1 MQVTQ
6 KIDPVIELDSTAAD
20 LIEGIKLPPQPK
32 IILSVNREIQKDEPS
47 FQRIAEFVNQ
57 DAALSAK
64 VLKIV
69 NSPLFGTRKE
79 ISSIK
84 LAVSRMGMKNFY
96 CVVLSS
102 CLRDSMGIDDKTERL
117 WQHTTLVAKLCES
130 IAKKIRGGAPEKA
143 YMVGLFHDAAIPI
156 IANKYKAAF
165 ETLEKDA
172 IHGSDI
178 NAFEEQTYG
187 TQHAV
192 MGYLLARSWG
202 LPDDVAEAI
211 QFHHTTDLSLFS
223 NTASA
228 QLGGILMLAD
238 HLSREVAEENE
249 DTDFQDPA
257 WNNIED
263 KVLSE
268 LALDKDDMLD
278 FRELAQEFSN
288 LA

>member
-1 MQVTQ
+1 M
-6 KIDPVIELDSTAAD
+6 
-20 LIEGIKLPPQPK
+20 
-32 IILSVNREIQKDEPS
+32 
-47 FQRIAEFVNQ
+47 
-57 DAALSAK
+57 
-64 VLKIV
+64 V
-69 NSPLFGTRKE
+69 NSPLFDVINE

-84 LAVSRMGMKNFY
+84 LAVSRMGLKNFY

-102 CLRDSMGIDDKTERL
+102 CTRDSMCIDDKTERL

-130 IAKKIRGGAPEKA
+130 IAKKVSGITPEKT
-143 YMVGLFHDAAIPI
+143 YMVGLFHDAVIPI
-156 IANKYKAAF
+156 IANKYKAAY
-165 ETLEKDA
+165 ERLEKDA

-178 NAFEEQTYG
+178 NAFEEQGYG

-211 QFHHTTDLSLFS
+211 QFHHTTDLNLFS

-238 HLSREVAEENE
+238 HLSRVTAEENE
-249 DTDFQDPA
+249 NTDYQDPA

-263 KVLSE
+263 SVLSE
-268 LALDKDDMLD
+268 LVLDKDDMLD
-278 FRELAQEFSN
+278 FR
-288 LA
+288 